1 MNIYCSPIYCFS
13 ILFLLFPLYYF
24 VLFPL
29 YYFFFFLYIISFS
42 CFLFLRIMDNE
53 EKALE
58 QRQPDILLK
67 QANAPTFIGDNTHVY
82 SININQYNQRRPQGN
97 LIL

>member
-1 MNIYCSPIYCFS
+1 
-13 ILFLLFPLYYF
+13 
-24 VLFPL
+24 
-29 YYFFFFLYIISFS
+29 
-42 CFLFLRIMDNE
+42 MDNE